1 MKGRRSSPRGLMPAL
16 QQAAPE
22 VFRSSKSVERS
33 ANRRSGQLQST
44 TRVGYSH
51 GMGPAADAWKR
62 QVESHHAQ
70 SIRARGD
77 RPEGDMWSPLAD
89 SFRDDPRRTSD
100 PVVNLTKEWLTPQTT
115 VIDVGGGAGRY
126 ALPFA
131 LACKHVTVVDASPS
145 MLKALADSAREASI
159 ENVSSVEAAWED
171 ADVEPHDVAFC
182 ANVVY
187 GVTDIEPFLR
197 KLDGV
202 ARELVAIVV
211 FMEAPLSTLS
221 PLWRAVHQEERINLP
236 ALPELLPVLWEMG
249 IYPNVSMM
257 PPTPPRRAPTM
268 EAAVAFARHMLHVDE
283 GSEKDRRLLEA
294 ADRLA
299 DVTSEGVTLRKA
311 APPPG
316 IVWWRKD
323 AR

>member
-1 MKGRRSSPRGLMPAL
+1 
-16 QQAAPE
+16 
-22 VFRSSKSVERS
+22 
-33 ANRRSGQLQST
+33 
-44 TRVGYSH
+44 
-51 GMGPAADAWKR
+51 MGPAADAWKQ
-62 QVESHHAQ
+62 QVESHHEQ
-70 SIRARGD
+70 SIRARGN
-77 RPEGDMWSPLAD
+77 RPDGDMWSALAD
-89 SFRDDPRRTSD
+89 NFRDDPRRTKD
-100 PVVNLTKEWLTPQTT
+100 PVVNLITQWLTPRTT

-131 LACKHVTVVDASPS
+131 LASKHVTVIDPSPS
-145 MLKALADSAREASI
+145 MLKALEDSAREASI
-159 ENVSSVEAAWED
+159 ENVSRVDVSWED
-171 ADVEPHDVAFC
+171 AEVEPHDVAFC

-211 FMEAPLSTLS
+211 YMEAPLSTLS
-221 PLWRAVHQEERINLP
+221 PLWKAVHQEERINLP

-257 PPTPPRRAPTM
+257 PPTPPRRVPTM
-268 EAAVAFARHMLHVDE
+268 EAALAFARHMLHVDE
-283 GSEKDRRLLEA
+283 GSEKDGRLVEA

-299 DVTSEGVTLRKA
+299 DVTAEGVTLRQA

-316 IVWWRKD
+316 VVWWRKN
-323 AR
+323 AP

>member
-1 MKGRRSSPRGLMPAL
+1 
-16 QQAAPE
+16 
-22 VFRSSKSVERS
+22 
-33 ANRRSGQLQST
+33 
-44 TRVGYSH
+44 
-51 GMGPAADAWKR
+51 MGAAADAWKQ

-70 SIRARGD
+70 SIRVRGD
-77 RPEGDMWSPLAD
+77 RPEGDMWSALAD
-89 SFRDDPRRTSD
+89 NFRDDPRRTND
-100 PVVNLTKEWLTPQTT
+100 PIVNLTNQWLTPQTT

-145 MLKALADSAREASI
+145 MLKALEESASEASI
-159 ENVSSVEAAWED
+159 ENVSGVEVSWED
-171 ADVEPHDVAFC
+171 AEVEPHDVAFC

-202 ARELVAIVV
+202 ARELVAVV
-211 FMEAPLSTLS
+211 VYMEAPLSGLS
-221 PLWRAVHQEERINLP
+221 QLWEAVYQEERIDLP

-249 IYPNVSMM
+249 IYPNVAMM
-257 PPTPPRRAPTM
+257 PPRPPRRVKTM
-268 EAAVAFARHMLHVDE
+268 EAALTFTRHMLRVDE
-283 GSEKDRRLLEA
+283 GSEKDGRLVEA
-294 ADRLA
+294 AGRLA
-299 DVTSEGVTLRKA
+299 DVTPDGVTLRRA

-316 IVWWRKD
+316 VVWWRKD

>member
-1 MKGRRSSPRGLMPAL
+1 
-16 QQAAPE
+16 
-22 VFRSSKSVERS
+22 
-33 ANRRSGQLQST
+33 
-44 TRVGYSH
+44 
-51 GMGPAADAWKR
+51 MGSAADAWKQR
-62 QVESHHAQ
+62 VESHHAQ

-77 RPEGDMWSPLAD
+77 RPDGDMWSALAD
-89 SFRDDPRRTSD
+89 NFRDDPRRTKD
-100 PVVNLTKEWLTPQTT
+100 PVVNLTRQWLTPQTT

-145 MLKALADSAREASI
+145 MLKALEGSAREASI
-159 ENVSSVEAAWED
+159 ENVSRIEVSWED
-171 ADVEPHDVAFC
+171 AEVEPHDVAFC

-187 GVTDIEPFLR
+187 GVTDIEPFLS

-211 FMEAPLSTLS
+211 YMEAPLSTLS
-221 PLWRAVHQEERINLP
+221 PLWQAVHQEERISLP

-257 PPTPPRRAPTM
+257 PPTPPRRVPSM
-268 EAAVAFARHMLHVDE
+268 DAALAFARHMLHVDE
-283 GSEKDRRLLEA
+283 GGEKDRRLVEA

-299 DVTSEGVTLRKA
+299 DVTPEGVTLRQA

-316 IVWWRKD
+316 VVWWRKD

>member
-1 MKGRRSSPRGLMPAL
+1 
-16 QQAAPE
+16 
-22 VFRSSKSVERS
+22 
-33 ANRRSGQLQST
+33 
-44 TRVGYSH
+44 
-51 GMGPAADAWKR
+51 MGAAADAWKQ

-70 SIRARGD
+70 SIRVRGD
-77 RPEGDMWSPLAD
+77 RPEGDMWSALAD
-89 SFRDDPRRTSD
+89 NFRDDPRRTND
-100 PVVNLTKEWLTPQTT
+100 PIVNLTKQWLTPQTT

-131 LACKHVTVVDASPS
+131 LACQHVTVVDASPA
-145 MLKALADSAREASI
+145 MLKALDESAREAPI
-159 ENVSSVEAAWED
+159 ENVSGVEVSWED
-171 ADVEPHDVAFC
+171 AEAEPHDVAFC

-202 ARELVAIVV
+202 ARELVAVV
-211 FMEAPLSTLS
+211 VYMEAPLSGLS
-221 PLWRAVHQEERINLP
+221 PLWQAVYQEERIELP

-257 PPTPPRRAPTM
+257 LPRPPRRVKTM
-268 EAAVAFARHMLHVDE
+268 EAALTFARHMLRVDE
-283 GSEKDRRLLEA
+283 GSEKDGRLIEA

-299 DVTSEGVTLRKA
+299 DVTPEGVTLRQA

-316 IVWWRKD
+316 VVWWRKD
-323 AR
+323 AG